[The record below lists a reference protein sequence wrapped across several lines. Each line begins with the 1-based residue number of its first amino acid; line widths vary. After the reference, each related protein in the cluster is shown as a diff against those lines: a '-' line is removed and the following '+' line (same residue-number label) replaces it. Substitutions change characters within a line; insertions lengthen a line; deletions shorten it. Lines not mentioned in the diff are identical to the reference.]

1 MTDFV
6 RYMCSLL
13 SRPAARAWGCMNA
26 LPAAAAAVAIPMDG
40 NAGQYSNLGQ
50 RSFWQPML
58 QPTRKELPSEM
69 KVGHVDLMRIRD
81 SRDRPGE
88 RAPRLL
94 FFCASSSLARAAT
107 AGSEQEV
114 GHSRPEER
122 PSAAVCQVTP
132 LGCACACP
140 SPSPA
145 TRACC
150 RSSLGTQRPFR
161 SASTRVSGSCSVVS
175 ASCDITGRVC
185 VCCALTRCGVCV
197 RGRTRHAAATPADS
211 GDEIL
216 GLLKLCAATALEL
229 CAPATHAHT
238 RASCAHARPFGLR
251 TAAAAV
257 AHLNGAALH
266 SAHTRLTWPCSAPCT
281 GLLCPRAADSALHGR
296 PGVMDRGERELRAPR
311 AAPRRLQAGW
321 GWPGGGPRPRCGRLW
336 WRRRCCRAVAPLSVV
351 AIVRSVCSA
360 GLC

>member
-1 MTDFV
+1 
-6 RYMCSLL
+6 
-13 SRPAARAWGCMNA
+13 MNA

-40 NAGQYSNLGQ
+40 NAGQYLGQ

-150 RSSLGTQRPFR
+150 RSS
-161 SASTRVSGSCSVVS
+161 
-175 ASCDITGRVC
+175 
-185 VCCALTRCGVCV
+185 
-197 RGRTRHAAATPADS
+197 S
-211 GDEIL
+211 GDS
-216 GLLKLCAATALEL
+216 AAFLQRIDASIRLVFCSFSEL
-229 CAPATHAHT
+229 
-238 RASCAHARPFGLR
+238 
-251 TAAAAV
+251 
-257 AHLNGAALH
+257 
-266 SAHTRLTWPCSAPCT
+266 
-281 GLLCPRAADSALHGR
+281 
-296 PGVMDRGERELRAPR
+296 
-311 AAPRRLQAGW
+311 
-321 GWPGGGPRPRCGRLW
+321 
-336 WRRRCCRAVAPLSVV
+336 
-351 AIVRSVCSA
+351 
-360 GLC
+360 

>member
-1 MTDFV
+1 
-6 RYMCSLL
+6 MCSLL
-13 SRPAARAWGCMNA
+13 SRPVARAWGCMNA

-40 NAGQYSNLGQ
+40 NAGQYLGQ

-197 RGRTRHAAATPADS
+197 RDRTRHAAATPADS

-238 RASCAHARPFGLR
+238 RASCAIPRPFGLR
-251 TAAAAV
+251 IAETPVAQLRGATLGPPAA
-257 AHLNGAALH
+257 HAALFV
-266 SAHTRLTWPCSAPCT
+266 
-281 GLLCPRAADSALHGR
+281 ALHRTFVPMRRRLCAGR
-296 PGVMDRGERELRAPR
+296 PGVVD
-311 AAPRRLQAGW
+311 
-321 GWPGGGPRPRCGRLW
+321 
-336 WRRRCCRAVAPLSVV
+336 
-351 AIVRSVCSA
+351 
-360 GLC
+360 